1 LGMILDIARKA
12 RETSY
17 KIAGLSTAAKN
28 NALGMMAKALE
39 EMKVEIIEANKKDIE
54 EARKK
59 GLKEALIERLM
70 LNDTRVD
77 GMIKGLSDLLD
88 LPDPV
93 GKGAVI
99 KRPNGLTLLKQKVPL
114 GVIGIIYES
123 RPNVTSDAAGL
134 CIKTGNSVILRGGS
148 EAINSNKAIVKALCK
163 GLKRANLPTSCIQ
176 LIEDT
181 SRERI
186 QELFKMRDYID
197 VLIPRG
203 GAALIENVAKN
214 SQISVIETGE
224 GNCHIYIDEFA
235 DLDMAKNILINAKTS
250 RPSVCNAVEKLLVH
264 EKVASAFLPDAL
276 KELQDLGVEIRG
288 CQKTREVYPHVIPM
302 REEDWSTEYL
312 DMILGVKIVKN
323 IDEAIEH
330 INKFGTSHSEAIVT
344 KDYERANMFLSRVD
358 AACVYVNASTR
369 FTDGGEF
376 GMGAEI
382 GISTQ
387 KLHAR
392 GPMGLEELTTVKYL
406 ILGNGQIR

>member
-1 LGMILDIARKA
+1 MGTILDMARKA

-17 KIAGLSTAAKN
+17 RIAGISTTVKN
-28 NALGMMAKALE
+28 DALEMMAKALE
-39 EMKVEIIEANKKDIE
+39 EMKVEIIEANKKDLE

-93 GKGAVI
+93 GKGTVI
-99 KRPNGLTLLKQKVPL
+99 KRPNGLTLLKQRVPL

-134 CIKTGNSVILRGGS
+134 CLKTGNSVILRGGS
-148 EAINSNKAIVKALCK
+148 EAINSNKAIVTALRV
-163 GLKRANLPTSCIQ
+163 GLEKANLSPSCIQ

-181 SRERI
+181 DRERI

-203 GAALIENVAKN
+203 GAALIKNVVEN
-214 SQISVIETGE
+214 SQIPVIETGE
-224 GNCHIYIDEFA
+224 GNCHIYVDEFA
-235 DLDMAKNILINAKTS
+235 DLGMAKNILINAKTS

-264 EKVASAFLPDAL
+264 EKVASAFLPETL

-288 CQKTREVYPHVIPM
+288 CSKTQEIYSDVIPM
-302 REEDWSTEYL
+302 KEEDWSTEYL
-312 DMILGVKIVKN
+312 DMILGVKVV
-323 IDEAIEH
+323 DSMDGAIEH
-330 INKFGTSHSEAIVT
+330 INRFGTYHSEAIVT
-344 KDYERANMFLSRVD
+344 TDYARANLFLSRVD

-406 ILGNGQIR
+406 ILGSGQIR

>member
-1 LGMILDIARKA
+1 MGMILDIARKA

-59 GLKEALIERLM
+59 GLKEALLERLM

-214 SQISVIETGE
+214 SQIPVIETGE

-264 EKVASAFLPDAL
+264 EKTASAFLPDAL
-276 KELQDLGVEIRG
+276 KELQGMGVEIRG
-288 CQKTREVYPHVIPM
+288 CQKTQQVYPKVVPI
-302 REEDWSTEYL
+302 RGEDWSAEYL

>member
-1 LGMILDIARKA
+1 
-12 RETSY
+12 
-17 KIAGLSTAAKN
+17 
-28 NALGMMAKALE
+28 
-39 EMKVEIIEANKKDIE
+39 MKLIKKDIE

-264 EKVASAFLPDAL
+264 EKTASAFLPDAL
-276 KELQDLGVEIRG
+276 KELQGMGVEIRG
-288 CQKTREVYPHVIPM
+288 CQKTQQVYPKVVPI
-302 REEDWSTEYL
+302 RGEDWSAEYL

>member
-1 LGMILDIARKA
+1 M
-12 RETSY
+12 
-17 KIAGLSTAAKN
+17 
-28 NALGMMAKALE
+28 
-39 EMKVEIIEANKKDIE
+39 
-54 EARKK
+54 
-59 GLKEALIERLM
+59 
-70 LNDTRVD
+70 
-77 GMIKGLSDLLD
+77 
-88 LPDPV
+88 
-93 GKGAVI
+93 
-99 KRPNGLTLLKQKVPL
+99 PL

-264 EKVASAFLPDAL
+264 EKTASAFLPDAL
-276 KELQDLGVEIRG
+276 KELQGMGVEIRG
-288 CQKTREVYPHVIPM
+288 CQKTQQVYLRLYDKRRRLVCGIPGH
-302 REEDWSTEYL
+302 DS
-312 DMILGVKIVKN
+312 G
-323 IDEAIEH
+323 
-330 INKFGTSHSEAIVT
+330 
-344 KDYERANMFLSRVD
+344 
-358 AACVYVNASTR
+358 C
-369 FTDGGEF
+369 
-376 GMGAEI
+376 
-382 GISTQ
+382 
-387 KLHAR
+387 
-392 GPMGLEELTTVKYL
+392 
-406 ILGNGQIR
+406 

>member
-1 LGMILDIARKA
+1 LGTILDMARKA

-17 KIAGLSTAAKN
+17 RIAGISTTVKN
-28 NALGMMAKALE
+28 DALEMMAKALE
-39 EMKVEIIEANKKDIE
+39 EMKVEIIEANKKDLE

-93 GKGAVI
+93 GKGTVI
-99 KRPNGLTLLKQKVPL
+99 KRPNGLTLLKQRVPL

-134 CIKTGNSVILRGGS
+134 CLKTGNSVILRGGS
-148 EAINSNKAIVKALCK
+148 EAINSNKAIVTALRV
-163 GLKRANLPTSCIQ
+163 GLEKANLSPSCIQ

-181 SRERI
+181 DRERI

-203 GAALIENVAKN
+203 GAALIKNVVEN
-214 SQISVIETGE
+214 SQIPVIETGE
-224 GNCHIYIDEFA
+224 GNCHIYVDEFA
-235 DLDMAKNILINAKTS
+235 DLGMAKNILINAKTS

-264 EKVASAFLPDAL
+264 EKVASAFLPETL

-288 CQKTREVYPHVIPM
+288 CSKTQEIYSDVIPM
-302 REEDWSTEYL
+302 KEEDWSTEYL
-312 DMILGVKIVKN
+312 DMILGVKVV
-323 IDEAIEH
+323 DSMDGAIEH
-330 INKFGTSHSEAIVT
+330 INRFGTYHSEAIVT
-344 KDYERANMFLSRVD
+344 TDYARANLFLSRVD

-406 ILGNGQIR
+406 ILGSGQIR

>member
-1 LGMILDIARKA
+1 MGMILDIARKA

-214 SQISVIETGE
+214 SQIPVIETGE

-264 EKVASAFLPDAL
+264 EKTASAFLPDAL
-276 KELQDLGVEIRG
+276 KELQGMGVEIRG
-288 CQKTREVYPHVIPM
+288 CQKTQQVYPKVVPI
-302 REEDWSTEYL
+302 RGEDWSAEYL

>member
-59 GLKEALIERLM
+59 GLKEALLERLM

-214 SQISVIETGE
+214 SQIPVIETGE

-264 EKVASAFLPDAL
+264 EKTASAFLPDAL
-276 KELQDLGVEIRG
+276 KELQGMGVEIRG
-288 CQKTREVYPHVIPM
+288 CQKTQQVYPKVVPI
-302 REEDWSTEYL
+302 RGEDWSAEYL

>member
-1 LGMILDIARKA
+1 MILEMAKQA
-12 RETSY
+12 KEASY
-17 KIAGLSTAAKN
+17 KIASLPSAAKD
-28 NALGMMAKALE
+28 NALSMMAEALDKARE
-39 EMKVEIIEANKKDIE
+39 EIIRANEKDLE

-70 LNDTRVD
+70 LNDTRID
-77 GMIKGLSDLLD
+77 GMIKGLLDISD

-93 GKGAVI
+93 GNGTVI

-134 CIKTGNSVILRGGS
+134 CVKTGNSVILRGGS

-163 GLKRANLPTSCIQ
+163 GLDKANLPASCIQ

-181 SRERI
+181 GRERI
-186 QELFKMRDYID
+186 HELFKMRDYID

-203 GAALIENVAKN
+203 GAGLIKNVVEN
-214 SQISVIETGE
+214 SQIPVIETGQ
-224 GNCHIYIDEFA
+224 GNCHIYVDKFA
-235 DLDMAKNILINAKTS
+235 ELDMAKNILINAKTS
-250 RPSVCNAVEKLLVH
+250 RPSVCNAAEKLLVH
-264 EKVASAFLPDAL
+264 KQAAPEFLPGVL
-276 KELQDLGVEIRG
+276 KELQDLGVEVRG
-288 CQKTREVYPHVIPM
+288 CKKTREIYPDAVPIT
-302 REEDWSTEYL
+302 EEDWSQEYL
-312 DMILGVKIVKN
+312 DLILGVKIVDS

-330 INKFGTSHSEAIVT
+330 INRFGTSHSEAIIT
-344 KDYERANMFLSRVD
+344 KDYERANLFLARVD

>member
-1 LGMILDIARKA
+1 MGMILDIARKA

-264 EKVASAFLPDAL
+264 EKTASAFLPDAL
-276 KELQDLGVEIRG
+276 KELQGMGVEIRG
-288 CQKTREVYPHVIPM
+288 CQKTQQVYPKVVPI
-302 REEDWSTEYL
+302 RGEDWSAEYL